1 VGLVQQRLRAD
12 AAQQQR
18 GSAAA
23 SIEKSRRISEMPGY
37 TLVAAASVGVIG
49 TAICYTYIYPP
60 QQPEPEPEPEPASAG
75 PPEHYAVAIHPP
87 PGPVCYGSGVEVYA
101 QIKAGAGSQGW
112 ARAVVTG
119 AVPPSDPTAPA
130 AAAAAAA
137 GTEHTVRVLGG
148 CGPSFNRQR
157 AGSEVVVRAARL
169 IAVPTDTRLVIVAE
183 TDDYRRLSRAFATPA
198 DFVVDIGCSYGEGTK
213 LIAAQ
218 CPQVLG
224 LELVPEVV
232 AAARKRHPH
241 IRFEQLDCLAAPA
254 GARRE
259 TPSCLTCQ
267 RANVPWPADYR
278 KNLQEQHVT
287 VAESAGRVCVRA
299 CVRVELAALCSGCN
313 KVFIDING
321 TRCAKTKPALFD

>member
-1 VGLVQQRLRAD
+1 
-12 AAQQQR
+12 
-18 GSAAA
+18 
-23 SIEKSRRISEMPGY
+23 MPGY

-49 TAICYTYIYPP
+49 AAGCFTCVYPP
-60 QQPEPEPEPEPASAG
+60 QQPEPEPEPEPEPASAG

-169 IAVPTDTRLVIVAE
+169 HPVGALQLI
-183 TDDYRRLSRAFATPA
+183 SGKRA
-198 DFVVDIGCSYGEGTK
+198 
-213 LIAAQ
+213 
-218 CPQVLG
+218 
-224 LELVPEVV
+224 VV
-232 AAARKRHPH
+232 AGTFFTKINVCKNIISKQAQRHHKNFILH
-241 IRFEQLDCLAAPA
+241 II
-254 GARRE
+254 
-259 TPSCLTCQ
+259 T
-267 RANVPWPADYR
+267 
-278 KNLQEQHVT
+278 
-287 VAESAGRVCVRA
+287 
-299 CVRVELAALCSGCN
+299 
-313 KVFIDING
+313 
-321 TRCAKTKPALFD
+321 